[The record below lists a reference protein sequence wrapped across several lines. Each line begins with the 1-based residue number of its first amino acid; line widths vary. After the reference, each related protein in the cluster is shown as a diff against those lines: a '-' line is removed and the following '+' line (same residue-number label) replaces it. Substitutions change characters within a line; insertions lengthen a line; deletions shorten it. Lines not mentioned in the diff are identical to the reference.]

1 MREREEI
8 LREGEMGGEGDGKD
22 VKGAGGTPGRE
33 PHGERRSR

>member
-22 VKGAGGTPGRE
+22 VMWKEQAGLLEG
-33 PHGERRSR
+33 SRMETEE